1 MSSYDLV
8 PAKTGADKG
17 RPLTGWMV
25 LAMLLAFFGVV
36 GSVNA
41 VMVYS
46 ALSTFSGEVEAHPY
60 EHGIAYNREIA
71 SAREQAARGWK
82 VDASLER
89 LSSGE
94 TRIAVVA
101 RDAGGADISGVEL
114 VANLASPADKKQDV
128 PAKLQEI
135 APGRFEARV
144 VVAPGARDLVLT
156 ASQGGREVF
165 RSRSRLRID

>member
-8 PAKTGADKG
+8 PDKTVADKG

-25 LAMLLAFFGVV
+25 LAMLLAFFGVI

-41 VMVYS
+41 FMVYS
-46 ALSTFSGEVEAHPY
+46 ALSTFSGEVEPHPY

-94 TRIAVVA
+94 TLISVLA
-101 RDAGGADISGVEL
+101 RDASGADISGVE
-114 VANLASPADKKQDV
+114 VAANLASPADKRQDA
-128 PAKLQEI
+128 PAKLLEI
-135 APGRFEARV
+135 APGRFESRV

-156 ASQGGREVF
+156 ASRGGREVF
-165 RSRSRLRID
+165 RSRSRLQIE

>member
-1 MSSYDLV
+1 MSFHD
-8 PAKTGADKG
+8 PAANMNEADKG
-17 RPLTGWMV
+17 KPLTGWKV
-25 LAMLLAFFGVV
+25 LAMLLAFFGVI

-60 EHGIAYNREIA
+60 EHGVAYNRDIA

-89 LSSGE
+89 LASGE
-94 TRIAVVA
+94 TQIVVRA
-101 RDAGGADISGVEL
+101 RDARSFEISGVDIA
-114 VANLASPADKKQDV
+114 ANLASPVDKKQDV
-128 PAKLQEI
+128 AAKLQET

-144 VVAPGARDLVLT
+144 VLAPGARDLELT
-156 ASQGGREVF
+156 ASQSGREVF
-165 RSRSRLRID
+165 RSRNRLQVD

>member
-8 PAKTGADKG
+8 PDKTVADKG

-25 LAMLLAFFGVV
+25 LAMLLAFFGVI

-46 ALSTFSGEVEAHPY
+46 ALSTFSGEVEPHPY

-94 TRIAVVA
+94 TLISVLA
-101 RDAGGADISGVEL
+101 RDASGADISGVE
-114 VANLASPADKKQDV
+114 VAANLASPADKRQDA
-128 PAKLQEI
+128 PAKLLEI

-144 VVAPGARDLVLT
+144 VVARGARDLVLT
-156 ASQGGREVF
+156 ASRGGREVF
-165 RSRSRLRID
+165 RSRSRLQIE

>member
-1 MSSYDLV
+1 MSPYDLV
-8 PAKTGADKG
+8 PGKTGADKG

-25 LAMLLAFFGVV
+25 LAMLLAFFGVI

-71 SAREQAARGWK
+71 SAREQVTRGWK

-94 TRIAVVA
+94 TRILVLA

-114 VANLASPADKKQDV
+114 AANLASPADKKLDV
-128 PAKLQEI
+128 PAKLLEI
-135 APGRFEARV
+135 APGRFEAHV

-165 RSRSRLRID
+165 RSRNRMQID

>member
-8 PAKTGADKG
+8 PSKNEADKG
-17 RPLTGWMV
+17 RPLTGWKV
-25 LAMLLAFFGVV
+25 LAMLLAFFGVI

-46 ALSTFSGEVEAHPY
+46 ALSTFSGEVDAHPY

-89 LSSGE
+89 QATGE
-94 TRIAVVA
+94 TRILVLA
-101 RDAGGADISGVEL
+101 RDAKGGDISGVEL
-114 VANLASPADKKQDV
+114 AANLASLVDKKQDV
-128 PAKLQEI
+128 LAKLQET

-144 VVAPGARDLVLT
+144 VVTPGARDLELA

-165 RSRSRLRID
+165 RSRNRLQID

>member
-8 PAKTGADKG
+8 PGKTGADKG

-25 LAMLLAFFGVV
+25 LAMLLAFFGVI

-94 TRIAVVA
+94 TRISVV
-101 RDAGGADISGVEL
+101 
-114 VANLASPADKKQDV
+114 
-128 PAKLQEI
+128 
-135 APGRFEARV
+135 
-144 VVAPGARDLVLT
+144 GAR
-156 ASQGGREVF
+156 R
-165 RSRSRLRID
+165 RRR